1 MNRSEHISANLWLC
15 AILNNIFQCMLKQL
29 ASSKPGKNVILDT
42 CYSHGQQHMQS
53 IIIKMLQQLW
63 QELTRIRAMD
73 ILSFLHVSNWQ
84 CKMLTY
90 CVLNIASWGSC
101 SLFIAWGL
109 TCVCAGSIISNCS
122 ADVWGATALTHTIGC
137 STTHNTAWMLSL
149 SMVIHC
155 QQHHQQLQCKH
166 LRSTGSAAHNRLQQQ
181 IQHSLT
187 KLTAVWLHV

>member
-101 SLFIAWGL
+101 I
-109 TCVCAGSIISNCS
+109 TVYCMR
-122 ADVWGATALTHTIGC
+122 ADLC
-137 STTHNTAWMLSL
+137 L
-149 SMVIHC
+149 C
-155 QQHHQQLQCKH
+155 RKHHQQLQCRC
-166 LRSTGSAAHNRLQQQ
+166 LRRNGSDAHNRLQHHT
-181 IQHSLT
+181 QHSMN
-187 KLTAVWLHV
+187 A